1 MYITSKDFNTQYLP
15 FPCEFATFG
24 CNYRD
29 YTSNQLLTDH
39 SLNNSIQYNHIIL
52 LTSHLLKLSHNI
64 TRLSHKFAIPSSIT
78 TTPTALNK
86 QQRVKTKHHLIP
98 KPKKLK
104 PKQQTTKKHCYTPI
118 TTLKELCIYKQITK
132 ILNSEIT
139 PFMNLDIEIPL
150 ISNNK
155 LLISKIGKCIINT
168 YIDFTFSFKVNQ
180 TPEWF
185 GLGMLMKEPD
195 YVFPLVKF
203 EELVHDKKIILF
215 INNYSFT
222 NTVIKHSYD
231 SLIQYKENEVINL
244 KNGDE
249 VTFSYHRI
257 LNKLTISVNDETVIE
272 QFNANFDYEKDA
284 TKYYYQCVF
293 YYKGKNND
301 IDIIENLENEDD
313 EQCKIYNEYI
323 ELSDH

>member
-29 YTSNQLLTDH
+29 YTSNQLLTEH

-104 PKQQTTKKHCYTPI
+104 PKQQTTKKHYYTPI

-231 SLIQYKENEVINL
+231 SLIQYKENVIFFIYQNI
-244 KNGDE
+244 E
-249 VTFSYHRI
+249 WIRSYYSIIFSNYIPH
-257 LNKLTISVNDETVIE
+257 
-272 QFNANFDYEKDA
+272 
-284 TKYYYQCVF
+284 
-293 YYKGKNND
+293 D
-301 IDIIENLENEDD
+301 IFIF
-313 EQCKIYNEYI
+313 
-323 ELSDH
+323 

>member
-1 MYITSKDFNTQYLP
+1 MYITSNDSNAQYLP
-15 FPCEFATFG
+15 FPCEFASIG

-29 YTSNQLLTDH
+29 YTANQLLTNH
-39 SLNNSIQYNHIIL
+39 SLNNSAQYNHIVY
-52 LTSHLLKLSHNI
+52 LTSELLKLSHNI
-64 TRLSHKFAIPSSIT
+64 TQLSYKFAIPSSIT
-78 TTPTALNK
+78 TIPVSSNK
-86 QQRVKTKHHLIP
+86 QRIKKKHLIP
-98 KPKKLK
+98 KRQKPKKLK
-104 PKQQTTKKHCYTPI
+104 QPTKKQYYTPI
-118 TTLKELCIYKQITK
+118 TTLKELCIYKQISK
-132 ILNSEIT
+132 ILSSETT

-203 EELVHDKKIILF
+203 EELVHDKLILF

-231 SLIQYKENEVINL
+231 SLIQYKENEVIHL
-244 KNGDE
+244 KHGDE
-249 VTFSYHRI
+249 VVFSYHRM
-257 LNKLTISVNDETVIE
+257 LNKLTISVNDEKVIE

-301 IDIIENLENEDD
+301 IDIIENLENED
-313 EQCKIYNEYI
+313 EQCKIYN
-323 ELSDH
+323 